1 MWFKNLYLYR
11 LPAEFTLN
19 VDELEDQLAGL
30 RFQGCTSEQHESTGW
45 VSPFGRDAE
54 SLMLVSNGYILVRM
68 AHQERILPSSV
79 VKEELEERVQV
90 LEEQESRKVGTR
102 EKKTLREQVEFELL
116 PRAFTRTRQ
125 LDAWIDTQN
134 GWMVVNTASAN
145 QAERLTALLR
155 KTIGSLPVTIWTAGN
170 KLPVLMTQ
178 WIKDNQAPTPFL
190 LGDECELR
198 ATGEAGAVAAFK
210 KHELNTEEVMSNL
223 NAGKVATK
231 LMLTWADKMSF
242 VLTDTLQ
249 VKRVKFLDL
258 LSERL
263 DEQEAQTQAEELD
276 IEFAIMSGEVSLLLA
291 DLAQCLSTENQVST
305 TTETIITA

>member
-19 VDELEDQLAGL
+19 VDDLEDQLAGL

-45 VSPFGRDAE
+45 VSPFGREAE
-54 SLMLVSNGYILVRM
+54 SLTLVSNGYVLVRM

-79 VKEELEERVQV
+79 IKEELEERVQA
-90 LEEQESRKVGTR
+90 LEEKDNRKVSTR
-102 EKKTLREQVEFELL
+102 EKKTLREQIEFELL

-134 GWMVVNTASAN
+134 GWMVVNTSSPN
-145 QAERLTALLR
+145 QAERLTGLLR
-155 KTIGSLPVTIWTAGN
+155 KTIGTLPVTLWTTGN

-178 WIKDNQAPTPFL
+178 WIKDNEAPVPFL

-198 ATGEAGAVAAFK
+198 APGEAGAVAVFK

-223 NAGKVATK
+223 NAGKVAAK
-231 LMLTWADKMSF
+231 LMLTWADKISF

-249 VKRVKFLDL
+249 LKRVKFLDV
-258 LSERL
+258 LSERMN
-263 DEQEAQTQAEELD
+263 EQNAETHAEEMD
-276 IEFAIMSGEVSLLLA
+276 IEFAIMSAEVSLLLA
-291 DLAQCLSTENQVST
+291 DLAKCLGTSEA
-305 TTETIITA
+305 EKPEAAKA